1 MSTPIRIKRSAVPG
15 KRPTTGQLLS
25 AELAYNT
32 YDGELTAKRE
42 RPGIGTDI
50 IRIGAGT
57 TVTNIL
63 YVTKDGNDTNTGRK
77 LGDAKATIK
86 GAVAQSTAGTVIEVA
101 AGSYIED
108 NPIVLPDEVS
118 VVGNSLRE
126 VTVIPQNVD
135 EDLFLIGKGN
145 YIAEMSYRGSL
156 NPGKAIFAFDPNNQR
171 YIDQS
176 PYVQNCTNFIPDSI
190 GMRIDGN
197 DVIGP
202 LKSMV
207 LDSYTQ
213 YNQNG
218 IGISIT
224 NAAYAQLVSLFTICP
239 DIAVYTATGGACD
252 LTNSNASFGNYGL
265 VADGVSPVKYTG
277 ILTSTSA
284 VGDDTFVVN
293 VTTPTLNITNA
304 SYDNTTGILTAFT
317 STPHNF
323 SVGMGV
329 SIVGLGF
336 TCPFEPGTRFYP
348 SGQKGYVFDVKTV
361 APGRYIDASNL
372 INANRTEIVD
382 KSLAAIAISHPD
394 FVFPGDSGSDASY
407 RYKDSYRLIQ
417 QNRQEIVDKS
427 LASIA
432 LGFPSGFRFPTD
444 PVPYIRNRYYDA
456 SRLIQIN
463 RQEIV
468 DKSLAAIAID
478 HPDFYFPGD
487 TQTNNRSRYYD
498 AYRLIQ
504 NNRTEIVNTAWT
516 NTVASY
522 PGISTTQTKCKRD
535 LGFFIDA
542 VSADV
547 FTGGNNYAKQFTLQY
562 FDAVGNPIS
571 NGLVG
576 EVTES
581 IFAFNQ
587 ARNLMKSAITNQLT
601 YQDLSV
607 TTGPARIGSGS
618 PFAVPNTS
626 TSSCSDVQDNID
638 TLTSIVTTT
647 VGAGSTFTL
656 PVTNLGS
663 FTTGGTK
670 CARDI
675 GYLVDALATDVFTGG
690 NAYARGFTL
699 QYFDNSGVPISN
711 GLVGEESQ
719 SITAFAAV
727 RDYAKKAVTNQ
738 LNLKNIGI
746 SSGPANY
753 GSPGIALTVYP
764 SGNADACADVQ
775 SNIDNL
781 VGIVTAVIGVGST
794 ASLPTLNLGISTTN
808 KCARDLGYFVDA
820 VSTDLFTGGNSYIIA
835 FTRQYFTSVGAATT
849 ALLGEES
856 QSIYAFNSA
865 RDYAKKAITNQLN
878 IKDLTVTADPNP
890 GIGTTSNTNTTS
902 CANVQS
908 TINTLVGI
916 ATQSIAA
923 GNLSIVNGI
932 TLNGGTF
939 LTGESKCRRDIGYI
953 VDAVSSDVRNFTNRS
968 IIAAT
973 ESYFTSSGVPISN
986 GLVGETAESITAFR
1000 AVGTYSKLAINNIL
1014 NVKDLTVTADPLT
1027 GSNVDPLSCA
1037 NVRSNIDTLVGIIT
1051 TFVGQG
1057 SLTTP
1062 LALPSVSTAS
1072 TVFTL
1077 NVGIATQP
1085 HTYVPNTGT
1094 AKINIIRPFD
1104 GQSIYFDDL
1113 YYTVGK
1119 IRVGSAGTGYI
1130 NAPTITISDP
1140 TVPWGISA
1148 AGVAEISNGSLRNIE
1163 IVSSGRGYTA
1173 IPTIQI
1179 SSPDVGINTATAT
1192 IELFPSYYSVLR
1204 STPIS
1209 AGICTITI
1217 NENIPYVVNAG
1228 AQVPF
1233 YKQSRILASGHS
1245 FEYIGSGT
1253 DINTALPNF
1262 GGVPIQ
1268 DNEVDMRN
1276 GGLVVYTSTDQG
1288 GNFRIG
1294 EGVAINQLTG
1304 TISGSFYSKSLFST
1318 ITPFILALGGT

>member
-15 KRPTTGQLLS
+15 KRPTTGQLLN

-50 IRIGAGT
+50 IRIGAGA

-63 YVTKDGNDTNTGRK
+63 YVTKDGNDANTGRK

-86 GAVAQSTAGTVIEVA
+86 GAVAESTAGTVIEVA
-101 AGSYIED
+101 AGSYIEQ
-108 NPIVLPDEVS
+108 NPIVLPDRVS

-135 EDLFLIGKGN
+135 EDLFLIGTGN
-145 YIAEMSYRGSL
+145 YVAEMSYRGSL
-156 NPGKAIFAFDPNNQR
+156 NPGKAIFAFDPVDQR

-176 PYVQNCTNFIPDSI
+176 PYIQNCTNFIPDSI

-224 NAAYAQLVSLFTICP
+224 NSGYAQLVSLFTICP

-277 ILTSTSA
+277 IVTSTSV
-284 VGDDTFVVN
+284 VGEDTFVVN
-293 VTTPTLNITNA
+293 LNTPTLNITNA
-304 SYDNTTGILTAFT
+304 SYDNTTGILKAYT
-317 STPHNF
+317 STAHNF
-323 SVGMGV
+323 TVGMGI
-329 SIVGLGF
+329 SIAGLGF
-336 TCPFEPGTRFYP
+336 TCSFEPGTRLYP
-348 SGQKGYVFDVKTV
+348 SGQKGYVFDVRTV
-361 APGRYIDASNL
+361 APGRYVDASNL
-372 INANRTEIVD
+372 IDANRTEIVD

-394 FVFPGDSGSDASY
+394 FVFPGDSANDVSY

-417 QNRQEIVDKS
+417 QNRQEIIDKS

-444 PVPYIRNRYYDA
+444 PVPYNQNRYYDA

-463 RQEIV
+463 KQEIV

-487 TQTNNRSRYYD
+487 AQTNGRSRYYD

-504 NNRTEIVNTAWT
+504 KNRTEIVNSTWANAAGT
-516 NTVASY
+516 Y
-522 PGISTTQTKCKRD
+522 PSITSTETKCKRD
-535 LGFFIDA
+535 IGFFIDA

-587 ARNLMKSAITNQLT
+587 ARNFMKLSITNQLT
-601 YQDLSV
+601 YKDLSV

-618 PFAVPNTS
+618 PFAVSNTS
-626 TSSCSDVQDNID
+626 LTACSDVQDNID
-638 TLTSIVTTT
+638 TLTSIVTTSIS
-647 VGAGSTFTL
+647 AGNTFSL
-656 PVTNLGS
+656 PVTNLGN
-663 FTTGGTK
+663 FTPGGTK
-670 CARDI
+670 CARDL

-690 NAYARGFTL
+690 NAYARSFTL

-711 GLVGEESQ
+711 GLVGETVE

-738 LNLKNIGI
+738 LNVKNLLV
-746 SSGPANY
+746 SAGPAAY
-753 GSPGIALTVYP
+753 GGTGGLISVDQ
-764 SGNADACADVQ
+764 SGNANACADVQ
-775 SNIDNL
+775 SNINNL
-781 VGIVTAVIGVGST
+781 VGIITAVIGAGNTS
-794 ASLPTLNLGISTTN
+794 SLPTSPNFGISLTN
-808 KCARDLGYFVDA
+808 KCARDIGYFVDA
-820 VSTDLFTGGNSYIIA
+820 VSTDLFTGGNSYVIG
-835 FTRQYFTSVGAATT
+835 FTKQYFNSVGSATT
-849 ALLGEES
+849 ALLNEES
-856 QSIYAFNSA
+856 QSIYAFNSV

-878 IKDLTVTADPNP
+878 VKDLTVTADPNP
-890 GIGTTSNTNTTS
+890 GIGATSNVNPYS
-902 CANVQS
+902 CTNVQDA
-908 TINTLVGI
+908 INTLVGI
-916 ATQSIAA
+916 ATVAIGA
-923 GNLSIVNGI
+923 GNIFSLPATPN
-932 TLNGGTF
+932 TGTF
-939 LTGESKCRRDIGYI
+939 LTGQSKCRRDIGYI
-953 VDAVSSDVRNFTNRS
+953 VDAVSSDVRNFTTRS

-973 ESYFTSSGVPISN
+973 KSYFTIAGTPISN
-986 GLVGETAESITAFR
+986 GLVGETAESITAFQ
-1000 AVGTYSKLAINNIL
+1000 AVGNYSKLAINNML
-1014 NVKDLTVTADPLT
+1014 NVKDLTVIADPAT

-1037 NVRSNIDTLVGIIT
+1037 NVRTNIDTLVGIIT

-1077 NVGIATQP
+1077 NVGIATQA
-1085 HTYVPNTGT
+1085 HTHVPNTGT
-1094 AKINIIRPFD
+1094 AKVNIIRPFD
-1104 GQSIYFDDL
+1104 GQSVYFNDL

-1119 IRVGSAGTGYI
+1119 IRVGSGGTGYTT
-1130 NAPTITISDP
+1130 APIITISDP
-1140 TVPWGISA
+1140 TVDWGIAA
-1148 AGVAEISNGSLRNIE
+1148 AGVCEISNGSLVNIE
-1163 IVSSGRGYTA
+1163 IVSSGRGYSSM
-1173 IPTIQI
+1173 PTIQI
-1179 SSPDVGINTATAT
+1179 SSPNVGINTATAV
-1192 IELFPSYYSVLR
+1192 IELLPSYHSVLS
-1204 STPIS
+1204 STPVS

-1228 AQVPF
+1228 SQIPF
-1233 YKQSRILASGHS
+1233 YKQSRILASGHA

-1304 TISGSFYSKSLFST
+1304 TISGAFYSKSLFST
-1318 ITPFILALGGT
+1318 ITPFILALGGS